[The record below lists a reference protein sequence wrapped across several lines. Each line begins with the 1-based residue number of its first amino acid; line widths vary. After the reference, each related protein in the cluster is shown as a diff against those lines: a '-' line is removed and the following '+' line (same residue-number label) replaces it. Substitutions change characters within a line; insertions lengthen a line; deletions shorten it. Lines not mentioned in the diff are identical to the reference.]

1 MLVSFAA
8 CLGAFLLIGI
18 LSVLKNRHTTVDYL
32 ITGHNTAPW
41 IVALSAVATNNSG
54 YMFVGMIGYT
64 VTVGF
69 ASIWLMIGW
78 ILGDFLTSLFVHRRL
93 RQVSEQYHKVSYPG
107 VLAQMVHARSTWFPA
122 LGGIITLLFL
132 STYAAAQLAAGGKS
146 LQVLFGWDFNV
157 GAVSGALIVLIYC
170 FVGGIRASFWTDIA
184 QSIVMI
190 IAMASLCYMGIDR
203 LGGWSGF
210 VGALRQ
216 LEPQYLYW
224 FPSDVHGFSEVAI
237 FLLGWLGAGIAVV
250 GQPHIML
257 RFLALDNPKHIRRV
271 RVYYYSWYTA
281 FYGVTIIVGMLA
293 RLLLVDVGQ
302 FDPELALPKL
312 AIELLPPA
320 LAGLVL
326 AGLFAATMSTADSQI
341 MACSATVTHDF
352 HRRWRPSYWAVK
364 AATIC
369 LAAFALIVAVWG
381 HRSVFYLVLLSWSAL
396 GSAFAPLAMLAAA
409 RKAPRE
415 QIAGV
420 MILAGLTGAVVG
432 KLLLPY
438 AYEVLPG
445 MAASFAVYFLSTLY
459 MRSQPNT
466 T

>member
-1 MLVSFAA
+1 MLLSFAL
-8 CLGAFLLIGI
+8 CLGMFLLIGV
-18 LSVLKNRHTTVDYL
+18 LSIFRNRHTTVDYL
-32 ITGHNTAPW
+32 VTGHNTAPW
-41 IVALSAVATNNSG
+41 MVALSAVATNNSG

-64 VTVGF
+64 YTVGF

-78 ILGDFLTSLFVHRRL
+78 ILGDFFTSLFVHRRL
-93 RQVSEQYHKVSYPG
+93 RQVSEQYKKVSYPG
-107 VLAQMVHARSTWFPA
+107 GLSQMVHARSRWFPA
-122 LGGIITLLFL
+122 LGGVITLLFL

-146 LQVLFGWDFNV
+146 LQVLFGWDFRI
-157 GAVSGALIVLIYC
+157 GAAAGALIVLIYC

-190 IAMASLCYMGIDR
+190 VAMASLCVVGIEQT
-203 LGGWSGF
+203 GGWNGF
-210 VGALRQ
+210 VYSLRQ
-216 LEPQYLYW
+216 LEPQYMYW
-224 FPSDVHGFSEVAI
+224 FPSDVHGIREVVV
-237 FLLGWLGAGIAVV
+237 FLLGWLGAGVAVV

-281 FYGVTIIVGMLA
+281 FYGVTIVVGMLA
-293 RLLLVDVGQ
+293 RLLLPDVGA

-312 AIELLPPA
+312 AIELLPPVM
-320 LAGLVL
+320 AGLVI

-352 HRRWRPSYWAVK
+352 RQDRRPSYWAVK
-364 AATIC
+364 AATIS

-409 RKAPRE
+409 KKAPGE
-415 QIAGV
+415 KVAGL
-420 MILAGLTGAVVG
+420 MILAGLSGAVVG
-432 KLLLPY
+432 KILLPY

-445 MAASFAVYFLSTLY
+445 MAASFAVYLISVVY
-459 MRSQPNT
+459 SRAKA
-466 T
+466 